1 MSENNKIPFSPVRG
15 YEENIR
21 RQAVVDGYVYFAT
34 DSGNIYVDA
43 EGTRH
48 TMGGSGSSGIHYTN
62 ASEEDVVRVTDDDT
76 GYTVYTIPL
85 DKFEVP
91 VAPKPDD
98 LLLNVD
104 GRFFRVISYSSE
116 TELVTTTLIAVS
128 GSGGGGG
135 GTVYSEKAKL
145 NKLDPASNY
154 LINGKEASIDIYA
167 ISGRD
172 TYDGTYLDE
181 RLTVYWTLSE
191 QAADTGIV
199 TQYAQGNFSITGTT
213 DETNPI

>member
-15 YEENIR
+15 HEENIR
-21 RQAVVDGYVYFAT
+21 RQAVADGYVYFAT
-34 DSGNIYVDA
+34 DTGNIYVDA

-62 ASEEDVVRVTDDDT
+62 ASEADVVRVDDEE
-76 GYTVYTIPL
+76 GSKLYTIPL
-85 DKFEVP
+85 ETFETP

-98 LLLNVD
+98 LLLNSD
-104 GRFFRVISYSSE
+104 GRFFRVISYNDD
-116 TELVTTTLIAVS
+116 TALVTVTLIAVS

-135 GTVYSEKAKL
+135 GVIYSEKAKL
-145 NKLDPASNY
+145 NKVDPTSNY
-154 LINGKEASIDIYA
+154 LINGSTASIDIYA

-172 TYDGTYLDE
+172 MLDGSYLDE
-181 RLTVYWTLSE
+181 KLTVYWTLSE

-199 TQYAQGNFSITGTT
+199 TQYAQGNFPIVGTT
-213 DETNPI
+213 DEENPI